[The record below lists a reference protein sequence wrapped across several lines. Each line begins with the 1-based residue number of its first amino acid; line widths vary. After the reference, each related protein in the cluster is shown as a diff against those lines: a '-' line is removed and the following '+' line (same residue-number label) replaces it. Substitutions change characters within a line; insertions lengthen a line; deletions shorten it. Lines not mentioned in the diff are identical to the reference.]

1 MRRRGAIVLLLLL
14 VLCCGDFQ
22 PRSGRAAAAPLPSG
36 RIAYQGAD
44 HTLRVAATN
53 GGAARTIGTRGQV
66 FAPRWSPDGAAIV
79 YGDEL
84 AEAPYRGRL
93 ALADPASGMTRVLVP
108 EEARD
113 ADLGL
118 YWSFFAPRWT
128 PDGRAVVYIRSGG
141 SRAASMMRVDA
152 TGGTPQELFAATNT
166 TRFDLSPVD
175 GRFALS
181 DDAFAE
187 ERVQGSRLVVL
198 NPDGGGEHQLL
209 PRAGVYYFQPTW
221 TPDGTGIVVRRQ
233 TARDSAT
240 ATLVRVDATTG
251 TQQILGTVA
260 GGSGFAL
267 SPDGGWL
274 VVAAG
279 DTRRLGLLA
288 VSDFHPGAAL
298 GEGAAPAWE
307 PAPTTRLFAETGF
320 RVGGRFLAYW
330 QANGGLALYGYP
342 LTGEIRERLEDGRE
356 YTVQYFERARLEYH
370 PENADPRD
378 QLLLGQFGRRIHPLD
393 PAATPLPDATYVAAT
408 GHNLRGRFLD
418 YWGAHGGLAQFGYPI
433 SEELVETLEDG
444 RPYTV
449 QYFERARFEYHPEA
463 SDPQYQILLGQ
474 FGRRVLA
481 QGDAR

>member
-1 MRRRGAIVLLLLL
+1 MRRRGAIGLLVLLLL
-14 VLCCGDFQ
+14 CCGDLQ
-22 PRSGRAAAAPLPSG
+22 PRGGRAATVPPPSG
-36 RIAYQGAD
+36 RIAYQGTD
-44 HTLRVAATN
+44 HTLRIVAAD
-53 GGAARTIGTRGQV
+53 GGAARTIATRGKV

-79 YGDEL
+79 YADEL
-84 AEAPYRGRL
+84 ADAPYRGQL
-93 ALADPASGMTRVLVP
+93 ALADPDTGATRVLVP

-118 YWSFFAPRWT
+118 YWSFYAPRWIA
-128 PDGRAVVYIRSGG
+128 DGRAVVYIRSGG
-141 SRAASMMRVDA
+141 GRAASVMRVGV

-166 TRFDLSPVD
+166 TRFDLSPTD

-187 ERVQGSRLVVL
+187 ERIQGSRLVVL
-198 NPDGGGEHQLL
+198 NADGGGERQLL
-209 PRAGVYYFQPTW
+209 PRAGSYYFQPTW

-233 TARDSAT
+233 AARDSAT
-240 ATLVRVDATTG
+240 ATLVRVDAATG
-251 TQQILGTVA
+251 TQQVLGTVA

-267 SPDGGWL
+267 SPDGDWL

-279 DTRRLGLLA
+279 DTGRLGLLA
-288 VSDFHPGAAL
+288 IGDFQPGAAL
-298 GEGAAPAWE
+298 GAGAAPDWE
-307 PAPTTRLFAETGF
+307 PAPTTRLFPETGF

-330 QANGGLALYGYP
+330 EAHGGLPLYGYP
-342 LTGEIRERLEDGRE
+342 LTSEIRERLEDGRE

-378 QLLLGQFGRRIHPLD
+378 RVLLGQFGRRIHPPD
-393 PAATPLPDATYVAAT
+393 PAAAPLPDATYVAAT

-418 YWGAHGGLAQFGYPI
+418 YWGAHGGLAQFGYPL
-433 SEELVETLEDG
+433 SEEIVETLEDG

-463 SDPQYQILLGQ
+463 DDPQYQIVLGQ
-474 FGRRVLA
+474 FGRRILA
-481 QGDAR
+481 QGDGR